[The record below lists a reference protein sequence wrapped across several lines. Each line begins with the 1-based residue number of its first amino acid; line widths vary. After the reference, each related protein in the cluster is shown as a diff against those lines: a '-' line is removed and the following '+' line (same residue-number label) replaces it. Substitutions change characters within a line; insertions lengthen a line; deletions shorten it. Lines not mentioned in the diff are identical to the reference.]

1 MGLKPRDLPGTIAGK
16 TSEGVVPADGSAPN
30 PVCEGEWSMDYSV
43 LIDKLM
49 EFWGIVADVWQQG
62 VFGVQIGS
70 ILTAALIFIFFLA
83 IRKVFARHVVRL
95 KIITDK
101 IPGEVDDRM
110 LEALERPVGM
120 VPVAIGLFFSLE
132 YLSLDG
138 IFGEIGGKV
147 LRSFVVFILF
157 WGFYNL
163 VDPLQFLFD
172 KVRALF
178 SEAMRDWLLRVMK
191 IGVVLIG
198 SATVLEIWGIKI
210 GPILAGLGLLG
221 VAVALGA
228 QDLFKNLI
236 SGLLILAE
244 RRFNIGD
251 WILVEGVVEGT
262 VEDIGFRSTIVR
274 RFDKAPVFVPNAK
287 FADSAVTN
295 FSAMTY
301 RRIFWHIA
309 VEYRTTIEQLRR
321 IRDEIE
327 AYILEND
334 EFVKPGEASTFV
346 RIDRFSD
353 SSIDILLYCFT
364 RSTVW
369 GEWLEIKERLALRVK
384 EIVEG
389 EGSSFALPSRTL
401 YMSGFGDEQPE
412 MFVPPQE
419 AVSRSAGE

>member
-1 MGLKPRDLPGTIAGK
+1 
-16 TSEGVVPADGSAPN
+16 
-30 PVCEGEWSMDYSV
+30 
-43 LIDKLM
+43 
-49 EFWGIVADVWQQG
+49 
-62 VFGVQIGS
+62 
-70 ILTAALIFIFFLA
+70 
-83 IRKVFARHVVRL
+83 
-95 KIITDK
+95 
-101 IPGEVDDRM
+101 
-110 LEALERPVGM
+110 VGM
-120 VPVAIGLFFSLE
+120 IPVAIGLFFSLE
-132 YLSLDG
+132 YLALDG
-138 IFGEIGGKV
+138 IFGEIGGKF

-163 VDPLQFLFD
+163 VDPLHFLLD

-178 SEAMRDWLLRVMK
+178 SEALRDWLLKVTK
-191 IGVVLIG
+191 IAVVLIG
-198 SATVLEIWGIKI
+198 SATVLEIWGIEI

-244 RRFNIGD
+244 RRFNVGD
-251 WILVEGVVEGT
+251 WILVEGVVEGI

-309 VEYRTTIEQLRR
+309 VEYRTSIEQLRR
-321 IRDEIE
+321 IRDELE
-327 AYILEND
+327 AYILQND
-334 EFVKPGEASTFV
+334 EFVKPSEAPTFV
-346 RIDRFSD
+346 RIDRFSE

-364 RSTVW
+364 RTIIW
-369 GEWLEIKERLALRVK
+369 GEWLEIKERLALKVK

-389 EGSSFALPSRTL
+389 AGSGFALPSRSL
-401 YMSGFGDEQPE
+401 YMSGYGDEQPE
-412 MFVPPQE
+412 VFVPPQT
-419 AVSRSAGE
+419 VISSTAGN